1 MFRSI
6 PWRQVAIAVAIG
18 CSTHSATGDEERVLP
33 RDDSHEAAVSALQ
46 RHCIR
51 CHGPFRTEAD
61 LRLDD
66 PAVRW
71 ETLFEHGLFPA
82 VDGSPGL
89 LREVLAAD
97 GSPSDMTMPPDRPIA
112 EEDRQT
118 LLRWA
123 AQAERDA
130 PPEPLATSNSN
141 TAEDWITSSLETR
154 RPPTDLPQDDQDA
167 AAETTRSSAPTA
179 GGTTSFGSSSSGTS
193 GAESTDGESSE
204 RRMLRLRRL
213 SLTLTGLPPE
223 PQELRRFASDL
234 RPDALSRQADRLVAS
249 PSYAERW
256 GRVWLDQAR
265 YGDTEGFDIDQPRP
279 HAWRYRT
286 WVIEALNRDL
296 PYDRFSRAQL
306 AGDLDAADEES
317 IVATGFYVQT
327 PRNTEAGAD
336 REEDL
341 VRRGFDRIETIA
353 DIWLGVGLRCAR
365 CHDHPGQPFT
375 QRDYFGWFALV
386 RNLEDR
392 LRTAPTERVRDDYAR
407 AAGGFEERRAKL
419 TSSRDGYRRRVA
431 RHEFL
436 RWLATED
443 LTRRPEW
450 KTLRL
455 ESAEA
460 TSGEELSI
468 LEDGSVVATG
478 PLPDFAEY
486 RLEGTFPDSTLT
498 AIRLEALPDPQ
509 LPHGGPGRAP
519 DGSFDVSRLWIRVR
533 RAADPDR
540 IESVP
545 LLAPWTTHNDGRT
558 DLTTVVKE
566 PEAGERVRSVGWLVA
581 EPQGKRQLLVA
592 ELERPLQLASGDR
605 IEVVILQ
612 SQDTWMKTLGRLRI
626 VGTSVPTP
634 FTDPD
639 LSSQPWSG
647 VSDRSLLSESQ
658 ATFEHYLL
666 RDEHDRRLGEALA
679 TLERLWPER
688 PESIWCEAIGES
700 ETFRPTTLYAR
711 GEYEAPGEPI
721 EARLPTMLRERF
733 GGETSDRLS
742 LAAWL
747 FDEATPLVAR
757 VTAARLLQRLA
768 GTRIIDPSAADPWN
782 VEMRHRER
790 VDRFARRL
798 IDQEWSLKGMLRRAA
813 LDEIENGS
821 ADRPSR
827 LEAEMIRDSLLVGSG
842 LLVSHFGGRSI
853 VQPQPLGRS
862 EGAFSRAEVLS
873 PAVGRLRYVR
883 GTYVWWQRTSPFPL
897 LAQFGTPTAAT
908 CTTERETVDTAQQ
921 AMTLLNDPQVH
932 DQTRH
937 VALCAWLSGL
947 DAESPETAR
956 LDELSLLLLGRSPR
970 PEESRV
976 LLQLVAEHVDFY
988 RVNSEL
994 VDAVLEGMLHQPES
1008 TEHRASLAAWIM
1020 LARVIVN
1027 SPDFLAY

>member
-6 PWRQVAIAVAIG
+6 PWRQLAIVVAIAAG
-18 CSTHSATGDEERVLP
+18 PSSATADDVRPLP
-33 RDDSHEAAVSALQ
+33 GIADHEAAIQALQ
-46 RHCIR
+46 RHCVR
-51 CHGPFRTEAD
+51 CHGPFRAEAE

-66 PAVRW
+66 PATRW
-71 ETLFEHGLFPA
+71 ESLFERGLFPGI
-82 VDGSPGL
+82 DGSQGL
-89 LREVLAAD
+89 IRDVLAAG
-97 GSPSDMTMPPDRPIA
+97 GSSSDATMPPDRPIA

-118 LLRWA
+118 LLSWA
-123 AQAERDA
+123 SRAERDA
-130 PPEPLATSNSN
+130 PPDAIATSSSSPVD
-141 TAEDWITSSLETR
+141 DWITSPLKVEDPLKEVPANETD
-154 RPPTDLPQDDQDA
+154 TA
-167 AAETTRSSAPTA
+167 ANAT
-179 GGTTSFGSSSSGTS
+179 SSSEGAAGDSSGLS
-193 GAESTDGESSE
+193 ATDADSSE
-204 RRMLRLRRL
+204 SRMRRLRRL

-223 PQELRRFASDL
+223 PQELRDFAVDA

-249 PSYAERW
+249 PTYAERW
-256 GRVWLDQAR
+256 GRFWLDQAR

-286 WVIEALNRDL
+286 WVIESLNRDL

-306 AGDLDAADEES
+306 AGDLDATEPDS

-336 REEDL
+336 REEDR

-375 QRDYFGWFALV
+375 QRDYYGWFALV
-386 RNLEDR
+386 RNLDDR
-392 LRTAPTERVRDDYAR
+392 LRTAPTERVLDDYAR
-407 AAGGFEERRAKL
+407 AAPSFEERRAKL
-419 TSSRDGYRRRVA
+419 MSSRDGYRQRVA
-431 RHEFL
+431 RPEFL
-436 RWLATED
+436 HWLAAEE

-450 KTLRL
+450 KTLQP

-468 LEDGSVVATG
+468 LEDGSVMATG
-478 PLPDFAEY
+478 PLPDSAEY
-486 RLEGTFPDSTLT
+486 RLEGTFPETTLT

-533 RAADPDR
+533 RAANPDR
-540 IESVP
+540 TEPVS
-545 LLAPWTTHNDGRT
+545 LLAPWTTRNDGT
-558 DLTTVVKE
+558 ADLTTVVKE
-566 PEAGERVRSVGWLVA
+566 PGSGERVRSIGWLVT
-581 EPQGKRQLLVA
+581 EPRGERQVLVA
-592 ELERPLQLASGDR
+592 ELERPLSMAPGDR
-605 IEVVILQ
+605 LEVVVLQ

-626 VGTSVPTP
+626 AGTSVPTP

-639 LSSQPWSG
+639 LASQPWSG
-647 VSDRSLLSESQ
+647 VSDRTLLSESQ
-658 ATFEHYLL
+658 ETFEHYLL

-688 PESIWCEAIGES
+688 PDSIWCEAIGDS
-700 ETFRPTTLYAR
+700 ETFRPTVLYSR
-711 GEYEAPGEPI
+711 GEYEAPGEAV
-721 EARLPTMLRERF
+721 EASLPTMLRERF
-733 GGETSDRLS
+733 GGETTDRRG
-742 LAAWL
+742 LADWL

-768 GTRIIDPSAADPWN
+768 DTRIIDPAAADPWSVA
-782 VEMRHRER
+782 VEHREQ

-798 IDQEWSLKGMLRRAA
+798 IDQEWSLKGTLRRAA
-813 LDEIENGS
+813 IDEIEYGT
-821 ADRPSR
+821 ADRRTR
-827 LEAEMIRDSLLVGSG
+827 LEAEMIRDSLLAGSG
-842 LLVSHFGGRSI
+842 LLVSHFGGKSI

-897 LAQFGTPTAAT
+897 LAQFGTPTTAT

-937 VALCAWLSGL
+937 VALRAWLAGL
-947 DAESPETAR
+947 DAEAPETVR

-970 PEESRV
+970 PEESRA

-988 RVNSEL
+988 RVNPEL
-994 VDAVLEGMLHQPES
+994 VDAVLEGMLHHPES
-1008 TEHRASLAAWIM
+1008 TDHRASLAAWIM